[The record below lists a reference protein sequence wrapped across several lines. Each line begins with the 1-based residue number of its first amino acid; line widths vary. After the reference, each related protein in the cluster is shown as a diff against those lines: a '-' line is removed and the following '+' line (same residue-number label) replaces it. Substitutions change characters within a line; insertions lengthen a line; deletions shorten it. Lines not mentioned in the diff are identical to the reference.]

1 MAVNR
6 KIVLCFSWFVVL
18 TATAKG
24 YYKSCGE
31 IQDSKK
37 NVSTPYIITI
47 GNKNVKVSCDL
58 KAQPAITIIN
68 VNDVF
73 EVPNP
78 RSHQNRMSYVYAV
91 NYGNLTADDI
101 RALIEKSESCKQYV
115 SYKCSNAT
123 LFGKNQSS
131 SWTSVKDIPKHYWAD
146 CSFSEKTCQCDQGKS
161 VPEKDAG
168 YLTKKKDLPVK
179 SVQIGG
185 LSAGSN
191 VSVMIG
197 NIECYGDSQ
206 KRAFTFEDQNAF
218 VSLNVSSIKEL
229 RFKFKSLTYRRNT
242 IIASIGLQNGD
253 DFKVGLDEDLKLK
266 VGDRRP
272 LKIDEEWHSIVLT
285 FDATIITATLDNGRD
300 NVAYESAESDIV
312 VEKLVL
318 GSQKRMCGS
327 FVGCIKDVTADG
339 HDYSKMITEAKMKE
353 FVKDGCSTP
362 IVRCRKPSVKDIVS
376 TVNPGLSTEPSQ
388 AVKPNFTV
396 KPNTTLDVKPN
407 TTLDVNG
414 GDKEKNNNTDGNVS
428 SEGGNN
434 DNAVII
440 AIVVVFLILFII
452 LVVVFFITWYLKR
465 NKGVYQTHEGS
476 AENIH
481 GDTDNLTLVT
491 KPCDDDPDSEKGKEY
506 YL

>member
-1 MAVNR
+1 MAVN
-6 KIVLCFSWFVVL
+6 KEVILCFSWFVVL

-24 YYKSCGE
+24 YYKSCSE
-31 IQDSKK
+31 IQDAKE

-47 GNKNVKVSCDL
+47 GNKNVNVSCNL
-58 KAQPAITIIN
+58 TAQPATTIIK
-68 VNDVF
+68 VNDAF

-78 RSHQNRMSYVYAV
+78 HLYQSAMSFTYEV
-91 NYGNLTADDI
+91 NYGILTADDI
-101 RALIEKSESCKQYV
+101 RAFIEKRESCKQYV

-123 LFGKNQSS
+123 LFGKNESSSS
-131 SWTSVKDIPKHYWAD
+131 SWTSVEDTPKHYWAN
-146 CSFSEKTCQCDQGKS
+146 CSFLDKTCQCDQGKN

-168 YLTKKKDLPVK
+168 YLRKKKDLPVK
-179 SVQIGG
+179 GVQIGG

-191 VSVMIG
+191 VSVMVG

-206 KRAFTFEDQNAF
+206 KRAFTFEDKNAF
-218 VSLNVSSIKEL
+218 VSLNVSTIKEL
-229 RFKFKSLTYRRNT
+229 KFKFKSLKYHKST
-242 IIASIGLQNGD
+242 IIASIRLQNGKD
-253 DFKVGLDEDLKLK
+253 IKIRLNKDLEFCAGFLTFHQM
-266 VGDRRP
+266 
-272 LKIDEEWHSIVLT
+272 DEEWHSIVLT
-285 FDATIITATLDNGRD
+285 FEAVTISAVLDNGIER
-300 NVAYESAESDIV
+300 VVYESSESDIV

-318 GSQKRMCGS
+318 GSQKRVCDS
-327 FVGCIKDVTADG
+327 FIGCIKDLTVDG

-362 IVRCRKPSVKDIVS
+362 VVQCRVPNVEDIVS

-396 KPNTTLDVKPN
+396 KPNTTLDV
-407 TTLDVNG
+407 NG
-414 GDKEKNNNTDGNVS
+414 GGKEKKNNTGDGSVS

-434 DNAVII
+434 NAVII
-440 AIVVVFLILFII
+440 AVVVVFLILFII
-452 LVVVFFITWYLKR
+452 LVVVFLITWYLKR

-491 KPCDDDPDSEKGKEY
+491 KPSEDDPDSEKGKEY